1 MASPQAHVRKDLR
14 SSAERASVDSLYFE
28 HSTPLHLWLSGRL
41 PPSYVDD
48 VSQEV
53 WTRIAAYHRSHF
65 DGGNFRAW
73 MFEIARNCVTDFIR
87 KKKKELPSL
96 DEDGMPHIDDRAED
110 PGSIAIR
117 RERRRCLA
125 ECIATLGQPRRAII
139 EARLAGGTYDE
150 FAPELKLTTQQA
162 HSHFFAAKKLLLACM
177 KTKYSE
183 AV

>member
-1 MASPQAHVRKDLR
+1 MASPQARVYKESRA
-14 SSAERASVDSLYFE
+14 SAERASVDSLYFE

-41 PPSYVDD
+41 PPSHVDD

-53 WTRIAAYHRSHF
+53 WTRIAAFYQSHF
-65 DGGNFRAW
+65 DGENFRAW
-73 MFEIARNCVTDFIR
+73 MFQIARNCVTDFIR
-87 KKKKELPSL
+87 KKKKEFPSL
-96 DEDGMPHIDDRAED
+96 DEEGMPPITGVNED
-110 PGSIAIR
+110 PGSTAIQ

-177 KTKYSE
+177 KTKFPE
-183 AV
+183 VI